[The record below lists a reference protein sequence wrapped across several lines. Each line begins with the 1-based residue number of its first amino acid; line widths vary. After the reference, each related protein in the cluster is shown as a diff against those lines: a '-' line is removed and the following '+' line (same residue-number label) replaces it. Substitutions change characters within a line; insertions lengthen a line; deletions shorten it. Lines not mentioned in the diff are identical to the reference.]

1 MYICLCHGVSDKKIE
16 QAIDDGARSMRDLTK
31 ELKVGS
37 QCSKCCNCTKKILNQ
52 KLIDIVDVTDDV
64 AQSP

>member
-16 QAIDDGARSMRDLTK
+16 QAIDQGARSMRDLSQ

-37 QCSKCCNCTKKILNQ
+37 QCGKCCNCAKKILNQ
-52 KLIDIVDVTDDV
+52 KLIEIVDVTDDV
-64 AQSP
+64 A

>member
-16 QAIDDGARSMRDLTK
+16 QAIDQGARSMRDLSS

-37 QCSKCCNCTKKILNQ
+37 QCGKCCNCAKKILNQ
-52 KLIDIVDVTDDV
+52 KLIDIVDVTDEV
-64 AQSP
+64 A

>member
-16 QAIDDGARSMRDLTK
+16 QAIDNGARSMRDLSS

-37 QCSKCCNCTKKILNQ
+37 QCGKCCNCAKKILNQ
-52 KLIDIVDVTDDV
+52 KLIDIVDVTEEV
-64 AQSP
+64 A

>member
-37 QCSKCCNCTKKILNQ
+37 QCGKCCNCTKKILNQ

-64 AQSP
+64 A

>member
-16 QAIDDGARSMRDLTK
+16 QAIDDGARSMRDLSS

-37 QCSKCCNCTKKILNQ
+37 QCGKCCNCAKKILNQ
-52 KLIDIVDVTDDV
+52 KLIDIVDVTDEV
-64 AQSP
+64 A

>member
-16 QAIDDGARSMRDLTK
+16 QAIDNGARSMRDLSS

-37 QCSKCCNCTKKILNQ
+37 QCGKCCNCAKKILNQ
-52 KLIDIVDVTDDV
+52 KLIEIVDVTEEV
-64 AQSP
+64 A

>member
-16 QAIDDGARSMRDLTK
+16 QAIDDGARSMRDLSK

-37 QCSKCCNCTKKILNQ
+37 QCGKCCNCTKKILNQ

-64 AQSP
+64 A